1 MMENNIIS
9 NQKSLLEA
17 LTLAEELLRN
27 IELSELPLENI
38 ALKTIRLARLLNDF
52 EMLKIMQYETG
63 GYPKT
68 IEGLP
73 NEIYNLAVTAG
84 REFEKKS
91 DKSESVK
98 RFVYRQSIREIEE
111 GIKLNEISLKV
122 AKDPNVSISSANPN
136 QYINANTTNK
146 GERTTIRM
154 SIMTDL
160 ERLASRR
167 LFIYNY
173 ALMKYAEL
181 KFSGISDDFFTRLRV
196 SVDKN
201 IGDLL
206 PESVTRFNAIYD
218 NLLSEN
224 TEDWSNAVHSC
235 RRILEDLADLVFPAQ
250 SKEQTRNGKKIKLG
264 KDNYINRIICFVE
277 DNSGSERFEHL
288 IGAHISFLG
297 ERLDSI
303 FQATQKGSHTTIMSR
318 EEADRYVIY
327 TYMIIGDILSLYQP
341 PY

>member
-1 MMENNIIS
+1 M
-9 NQKSLLEA
+9 
-17 LTLAEELLRN
+17 
-27 IELSELPLENI
+27 
-38 ALKTIRLARLLNDF
+38 
-52 EMLKIMQYETG
+52 
-63 GYPKT
+63 
-68 IEGLP
+68 
-73 NEIYNLAVTAG
+73 
-84 REFEKKS
+84 
-91 DKSESVK
+91 
-98 RFVYRQSIREIEE
+98 
-111 GIKLNEISLKV
+111 
-122 AKDPNVSISSANPN
+122 
-136 QYINANTTNK
+136 
-146 GERTTIRM
+146 
-154 SIMTDL
+154 
-160 ERLASRR
+160 
-167 LFIYNY
+167 
-173 ALMKYAEL
+173 
-181 KFSGISDDFFTRLRV
+181 
-196 SVDKN
+196 
-201 IGDLL
+201 GDLL